1 MKIGLDTVSETMP
14 ETYFR
19 HLARLLAEYAPE
31 HEYIVDNRANNH
43 IDIYHGFKSKLPL
56 SVHLRRVRRV
66 VTVRDLNF
74 LHYPQAFT
82 LTDRLVHVR
91 LCKYSCRAA
100 DCVITMNRVAK
111 EELVDELGID
121 EWKIKVVMQLG
132 VHPPVKEC
140 DETQYDIVRKKYSLP
155 RNFVLMVGAVEARH
169 NQLDVVEA
177 MLELGLDTGLVICG
191 RRTQYADFLLS
202 YARRVGGTSCIE
214 FVYEPEP
221 ADIPVLFRMARAFI
235 YIPDPE
241 AEASVLPVVEALRA
255 GVPIILGESP
265 VHREAAGDA
274 AVYVP
279 RGGGDR
285 LAAAIECVLSDE
297 DSRREQIVRER
308 ARAEVFSEYAV
319 AQRLIEIYSSL

>member
-31 HEYIVDNRANNH
+31 HEYIIDNLVNNH
-43 IDIYHGFKSKLPL
+43 VDIYHSFKFPMPL
-56 SVHLRRVRRV
+56 SVHLRRIRSV

-82 LTDRLVHVR
+82 FADRLVRVR

-100 DCVITMNRVAK
+100 DCVITLNRVVK
-111 EELVDELGID
+111 EELIDELGID
-121 EWKIKVVMQLG
+121 ERKIKVVMQLG

-140 DETQYDIVRKKYSLP
+140 DEMQYEIVRKKYSLP
-155 RNFVLMVGAVEARH
+155 RDFVLMVGAVEARH

-177 MLELGLDTGLVICG
+177 MLEVKLDIGLVICG
-191 RRTQYADFLLS
+191 RSTRYSDFILS
-202 YARRVGGTSCIE
+202 YARRIGGTSCVE
-214 FVYEPEP
+214 FIYEPEP
-221 ADIPVLFRMARAFI
+221 ADIPVLFRMARAFV
-235 YIPDPE
+235 YIPDPDT
-241 AEASVLPVVEALRA
+241 EASVLPVVEALRA
-255 GVPIILGESP
+255 GVPMILGDSP

-279 RGGGDR
+279 HGAGDR

-297 DSRREQIVRER
+297 DSRREQIER
-308 ARAEVFSEYAV
+308 GRVRAEVFSEYAV
-319 AQRLIEIYSSL
+319 AQRLIDIYSSL